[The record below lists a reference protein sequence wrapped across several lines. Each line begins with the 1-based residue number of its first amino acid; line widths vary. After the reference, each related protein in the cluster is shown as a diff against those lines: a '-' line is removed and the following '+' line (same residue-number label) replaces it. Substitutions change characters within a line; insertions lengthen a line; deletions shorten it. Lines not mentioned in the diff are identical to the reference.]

1 MEQNPEP
8 RTGMDA
14 LETREMDGDQEV
26 GKKRRIPRHVEK
38 KRALEMRYA
47 PDVLTYIL
55 SHPLCIRQ
63 DLRRDVVVN
72 GYSLRDTLDALWTD
86 NLVDLKSW
94 RERKGEAQY
103 HCILTEKGVRIAGLL
118 MLVEDLNRT
127 GGTFDERLMV
137 DKLLTEIYGE
147 MYERSRDLAMN
158 PPSGIDYVGPDEDGK
173 SEKG

>member
-8 RTGMDA
+8 RTGKDVP
-14 LETREMDGDQEV
+14 ETHETDGGQDGEKR
-26 GKKRRIPRHVEK
+26 KKIPRHVEK

-47 PDVLTYIL
+47 PDILTYIL

-72 GYSLRDTLDALWTD
+72 GYSLRDTLDALWTEH
-86 NLVDLKSW
+86 LVDLKSW
-94 RERKGEAQY
+94 REKKGEAQY
-103 HCILTEKGVRIAGLL
+103 HCILTEKGVRVAGLL

-127 GGTFDERLMV
+127 GGSFEDRLMV
-137 DKLLTEIYGE
+137 DRLLTDIYGE
-147 MYERSRDLAMN
+147 TYGESLELARN

-173 SEKG
+173 PEKK